1 MIRIWK
7 FQISLF
13 AILLVTLL
21 FEATIIPSFW
31 APLRVDFF
39 IGMIIGQVIFV
50 QFSQGFS
57 FVLVATLLLQAFS
70 GARLG
75 LIPLIYI
82 AIFLV
87 IDLLKNVIYLEN
99 MFTQAL
105 LGIIFFWAITSVT
118 ALTTGSHL
126 LEEMNISLIAGLVFT
141 GLVTP
146 VMASIVGR
154 LQTAYEAYG
163 S

>member
-1 MIRIWK
+1 LIRIWK

>member
-1 MIRIWK
+1 LIRIWK
-7 FQISLF
+7 FQISLL
-13 AILLVTLL
+13 AIFLVAVFL
-21 FEATIIPSFW
+21 EVTIIPSFW

-57 FVLVATLLLQAFS
+57 FVVVATLLLQAFS

-82 AIFLV
+82 AIFLAV
-87 IDLLKNVIYLEN
+87 DLLKNVIYLEN
-99 MFTQAL
+99 VFTQAL
-105 LGIIFFWAITSVT
+105 LGIIFFWGITSAI
-118 ALTTGSHL
+118 ALITGSHL
-126 LEEMNISLIAGLVFT
+126 LEEMNISLIAGLVLT
-141 GLVTP
+141 GLITP
-146 VMASIVGR
+146 VMASVVGR
-154 LQTAYEAYG
+154 LQAAYEAYE

>member
-1 MIRIWK
+1 M
-7 FQISLF
+7 
-13 AILLVTLL
+13 VLL
-21 FEATIIPSFW
+21 FEVTVVPSLW
-31 APLRVDFF
+31 APLRIDFF

-57 FVLVATLLLQAFS
+57 FVVFATLLLQAFS

-75 LIPLIYI
+75 LIPLVYI
-82 AIFLV
+82 AIFLAV
-87 IDLLKNVIYLEN
+87 DLLRNVIYLEN
-99 MFTQAL
+99 VFTQAL
-105 LGIIFFWAITSVT
+105 LGIIFFWIITSIT
-118 ALTTGSHL
+118 ALITGSYL
-126 LEEMNISLIAGLVFT
+126 LEEMNISLIVGLILT
-141 GLVTP
+141 GFVTP

>member
-7 FQISLF
+7 FQISLL
-13 AILLVTLL
+13 AILFVVLL
-21 FEATIIPSFW
+21 FEVTVVPSLW
-31 APLRVDFF
+31 APLRIDFF

-57 FVLVATLLLQAFS
+57 FVVFATLLLQAFS

-75 LIPLIYI
+75 LIPLVYI
-82 AIFLV
+82 AIFLAV
-87 IDLLKNVIYLEN
+87 DLLRNVIYLEN
-99 MFTQAL
+99 VFTQAL
-105 LGIIFFWAITSVT
+105 LGIIFFWIITSIT
-118 ALTTGSHL
+118 ALITGSYL
-126 LEEMNISLIAGLVFT
+126 LEEMNISLIVGLILT
-141 GLVTP
+141 GFVTP